1 MPDMKALG
9 DVDGAEVQADGP
21 AFALL
26 ARAPAAVGGE
36 HALQRLTGEVFPVEE
51 EVEVAA
57 HLPGLAQLVRVD
69 GFGQPGCDLR
79 RAHAEHA
86 AELEAGEGI
95 VAHFLLRR
103 DLQKARDF
111 PGGRKVFR
119 LREAL
124 CDGLRDQLR
133 KTLLHIHAFVF
144 LSAHSRVRMVPMG
157 SPARTLS
164 TLSGGSSPK
173 TRTTG
178 TAFSR
183 SMMKAAASI
192 TRRSRSAAS
201 A

>member
-1 MPDMKALG
+1 MKALG

-36 HALQRLTGEVFPVEE
+36 HMLQRAAGKILPVQE
-51 EVEVAA
+51 EVEVSA
-57 HLPGLAQLVRVD
+57 HLPGLAQVARVN
-69 GFGQPGCDLR
+69 GFGQPGGDLR
-79 RAHAEHA
+79 RAHAKRA

-95 VAHFLLRR
+95 VAHFLFRG
-103 DLQKARDF
+103 DFQKARDVSR
-111 PGGRKVFR
+111 GGQIFR

-124 CDGLRDQLR
+124 CDGLGDQLR
-133 KTLLHIHAFVF
+133 KTLLGIHAFAF
-144 LSAHSRVRMVPMG
+144 LSAQSRVRMVPMG